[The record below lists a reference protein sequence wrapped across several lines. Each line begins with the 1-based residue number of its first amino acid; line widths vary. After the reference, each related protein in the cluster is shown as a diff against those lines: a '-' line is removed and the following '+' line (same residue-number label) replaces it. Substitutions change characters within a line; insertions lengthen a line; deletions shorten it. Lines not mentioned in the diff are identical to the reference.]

1 MSFKSFS
8 IVAAAAL
15 ALFGGAAQAQVAGLA
30 NGGFEIAANSAGEF
44 ADGWQAAGA
53 FTTRSSAFAHSG
65 SWSALLGIPDNPAG
79 GAGTGL
85 FQNSVDH
92 GGLLAID
99 PANWGTAPTLSF
111 WLKGNVS
118 VTGNLNYALRYLDS
132 TGHILNTGSSAAA
145 TIWTGNVDHAWTQ
158 ITRTPDTVI
167 PVNATAVFLE
177 MTLATGPTGP
187 AVPCGVDNQT
197 GAQLF
202 CDWGHASVYL
212 DDVNITLANPVAVV
226 PEPESY
232 AMMLAGLGVVG
243 SIVRRRRRSV

>member
-1 MSFKSFS
+1 MSFKSLS

-15 ALFGGAAQAQVAGLA
+15 ALCGGAAQAQVAGLA
-30 NGGFEIAANSAGEF
+30 DGGFEIAANGPGEF

-53 FTTRSSAFAHSG
+53 FTTRTSAQAHSG
-65 SWSALLGIPDNPAG
+65 LYSALLAIPDNPNG

-92 GGLLAID
+92 GGLLAVD
-99 PANWGTAPTLSF
+99 PLNWGSTPTLSF
-111 WLKGNVS
+111 WVKGNVS
-118 VTGNLNYALRYLDS
+118 VTGNLNYDLRYLDS
-132 TGHILNTGSSAAA
+132 SGHILNTGSSSAQ
-145 TIWTGNVDHAWTQ
+145 TIWTGNFDHGWTQ
-158 ITRTPDTVI
+158 ITRSGIAI
-167 PVNATAVFLE
+167 PTNTSAVFME

-187 AVPCGVDNQT
+187 AVPCGVDPVT
-197 GAQLF
+197 GLPVT
-202 CDWGHASVYL
+202 CNWGSANVYV
-212 DDVNITLANPVAVV
+212 DDVNITLANPVAAV